1 MINDNKYHIIYPE
14 FLLLEG
20 VTWIAFS
27 RHVIISERVSFINN
41 NNNNNINNNNNN
53 NNNDNNNNN
62 NNMNENRHIFIK
74 SYISNKTLPLYS
86 KIHFRHCQELND
98 KNNLS
103 YIAIKMK
110 YANRMNSQ
118 KRKNIQIK

>member
-27 RHVIISERVSFINN
+27 RHVIISVRVSFI
-41 NNNNNINNNNNN
+41 
-53 NNNDNNNNN
+53 NNNNN

-103 YIAIKMK
+103 YIAIKMWNMQIEWIPK
-110 YANRMNSQ
+110 KGKTFRSSN
-118 KRKNIQIK
+118 KNC